1 MHVHRVHFTIGWLLL
16 FVAFIAVPLSCW
28 MECARRKTEAASRA
42 AIISAER
49 QAKART
55 PLPTPAVPVMPY

>member
-1 MHVHRVHFTIGWLLL
+1 MPLPSVRFTIGWLLL
-16 FVAFIAVPLSCW
+16 FVALIAVPLSGW

-42 AIISAER
+42 AVISAER

-55 PLPTPAVPVMPY
+55 PLPTPAFPVMPY